1 MKTNKIPFIILNV
14 IALIVILYGCSS
26 DQEKLVEKQKQ
37 TCRADIESG
46 KEPTSFCTN
55 LLPEYRAVSPVTQQ
69 VPGNQL
75 PADQQYSQPVQYA
88 PQGQPVIVN
97 QPQPAASTDS
107 GGNMIRD
114 MALGGM
120 LGQAFSGRPS
130 GQSFAAQQQQPTT
143 VIHKTI
149 IQQAPAANQ
158 QPQAPIAKS
167 VPEVTPVKA
176 PAMDMSKLHA
186 PTPAA
191 APLMP
196 TAKPKQPAMD
206 MSKMSQSVRPKPA
219 ASMTSRM
226 SAPSKRK

>member
-1 MKTNKIPFIILNV
+1 MKTNPFPALFICLNV
-14 IALIVILYGCSS
+14 IALTVIMGCSS

-37 TCRADIESG
+37 TCKVDIESG
-46 KEPTSFCTN
+46 KEPTAFCTN
-55 LLPEYRAVSPVTQQ
+55 LLPEYRSVSPVTQQ
-69 VPGNQL
+69 VPATQQ
-75 PADQQYSQPVQYA
+75 PADQQYAQPVQYA

-120 LGQAFSGRPS
+120 LGQAFSGRSS

-143 VIHKTI
+143 VVHKTI

-158 QPQAPIAKS
+158 QAPVAKS
-167 VPEVTPVKA
+167 VPEVTPAKA

-186 PTPAA
+186 PIPAA
-191 APLMP
+191 APIMP

-219 ASMTSRM
+219 APMTSRM